1 MISEIMNLDFERSI
15 MDEVVMEPDMIE
27 ALNAL
32 DIDPDDHK
40 YLSDILDPD
49 NSGSIGIVEFYD
61 GLKRLRGGPRRSDIV
76 SVDLMIRSLQ
86 NTVQDISTRI
96 TATSDLKRTLEIIK
110 TMILGQVNYL

>member
-1 MISEIMNLDFERSI
+1 MTLDLDTQVIDQIITEK
-15 MDEVVMEPDMIE
+15 EVIE